1 MAGGLGTVLRHKLL
15 LSLGVLGV
23 ASGLLAAG
31 TYALFSTNTS
41 SASNLFATGT
51 LSLSNSNSAYATV
64 TLNNMVPGDSV
75 TGLVTIQN
83 TGTQDLSGFQLATAV
98 TAGSPTNPNALT
110 TDTTNG
116 LQIWVARCSQ
126 AWSGSGAGATC
137 GGTAS
142 DVVGTSAAPVAITS
156 GSPFSL
162 APGAFCTSSAA
173 MTAATRAARNTT
185 CTVTGNDYLRVRVS
199 LPSTAGNSFQGLGTT
214 LTFTFQG
221 TQVTG
226 IGF

>member
-1 MAGGLGTVLRHKLL
+1 MAGIVGTVMRRKVL

-23 ASGLLAAG
+23 TGGALAAG
-31 TYALFSTNTS
+31 TYALFSANTT

-51 LSLSNSNSAYATV
+51 LTLSNSNSAYATA
-64 TLNNMVPGDSV
+64 TLNNMIPADTV
-75 TGLVTIQN
+75 TGVVTVQN
-83 TGTQDLSGFQLATAV
+83 TGTQDLAGYQLATTV
-98 TAGSPTNPNALT
+98 TAGSPTSPNALT

-116 LQIWVARCSQ
+116 LQLWVSRCSQ
-126 AWSGSGAGATC
+126 AWSGSGTSATC
-137 GGTAS
+137 GGTVS
-142 DVVGTSAAPVAITS
+142 DVVGTSASPVPITS

-162 APGAFCTSSAA
+162 ASGALCTSSAA
-173 MTAATRAARNTT
+173 VTAATRAARNTT

-199 LPSTAGNSFQGLGTT
+199 LPSGAGNSFQGLGTT

-221 TQVTG
+221 TQVSG